1 MTEAQQDDPVVEI
14 EGILNSLASY
24 WTIFVLRGLVILFFG
39 ALFLVFPETSVAT
52 FSIIFG
58 VFCILDGVS
67 CFIKM
72 WLVYMFVEG
81 GRVPLTMLYFLSSA
95 SNLILGI
102 FAIAYPNLTA
112 QILLVFVGVW
122 FVLIGFLELLLL
134 CLMRGD
140 PIMSGGGSGCM
151 FLGGAMYFIF
161 GIVLLSDLER
171 GVERLAKLVGVIVM
185 LFAFQMIFFGL
196 RLRKVHKSGASS
208 TDGANAPLY
217 PDTPTNPTSSVV

>member
-1 MTEAQQDDPVVEI
+1 MTEAKDDVVEI
-14 EGILNSLASY
+14 EGILDSLASY
-24 WTIFVLRGLVILFFG
+24 WTIFILRGLIILFFG
-39 ALFLVFPETSVAT
+39 SLFLVFPETSVAT

-72 WLVYMFVEG
+72 WLVCMFVEG
-81 GRVPLTMLYFLSSA
+81 SRVPLTMLYFLCSA

-122 FVLIGFLELLLL
+122 FCLIGSLELLLL

-140 PIMSGGGSGCM
+140 PIMSGGGTGCM
-151 FLGGAMYFIF
+151 FLGGALYFVF

-171 GVERLAKLVGVIVM
+171 GVESLARLIGVIVII
-185 LFAFQMIFFGL
+185 FAIQIIFFGL
-196 RLRKVHKSGASS
+196 RLRKVYKSGAAA
-208 TDGANAPLY
+208 DGANAPLH
-217 PDTPTNPTSSVV
+217 PDTPINPTSTVV